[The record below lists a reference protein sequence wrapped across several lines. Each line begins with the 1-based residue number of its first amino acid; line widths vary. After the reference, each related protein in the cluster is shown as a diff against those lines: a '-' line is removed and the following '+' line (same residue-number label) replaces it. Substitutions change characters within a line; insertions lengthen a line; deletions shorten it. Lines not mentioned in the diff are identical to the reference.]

1 MSVNVSD
8 VKKLNERIEAI
19 QRKSDR
25 AKSQSEIFLAKLNKE
40 IAEYEKKYNVRL
52 SGANIDE
59 TMRLIEEESSRV
71 SSAIEG
77 EYNLKLKVVD
87 AIDRGDIAEANKL
100 LNVNDN
106 RFTEAADVSE
116 DDVDYDMQS
125 NLVLEA
131 NKSYTSPSSS
141 NDNRN
146 VSLVDRKSADVKQE
160 VQKSI
165 KDKVTVTAS
174 RGIVIDEPEEPLKPA
189 RISVDANTMLLD
201 DSDDSDE
208 FDFGVTDSND
218 DDDDEF
224 GFGALLKGTKFGN

>member
-40 IAEYEKKYNVRL
+40 IAEYEKKYNVKL

-116 DDVDYDMQS
+116 DAVDYDMQS

-131 NKSYTSPSSS
+131 NKSYTSASSS

-146 VSLVDRKSADVKQE
+146 VSVDRKPADVKQE

-218 DDDDEF
+218 DDDEF

>member
-40 IAEYEKKYNVRL
+40 IAEYEKKYNVRI

-106 RFTEAADVSE
+106 RFTEVADVSE
-116 DDVDYDMQS
+116 DGVDYDMQS

-131 NKSYTSPSSS
+131 NKSYTSASSS
-141 NDNRN
+141 NGS
-146 VSLVDRKSADVKQE
+146 VSFVDRKPADVKQE

-174 RGIVIDEPEEPLKPA
+174 RGVLIDEPEEPLKPA

-218 DDDDEF
+218 DDDEF